1 MIYSLNSG
9 LWWSLTAVL
18 LQCCSDSLKYP
29 EHVLR
34 NTEIHAL
41 IPEQQQEQE
50 TTWRQTK
57 YLHCS
62 DKQSGTKESVL
73 WLRHA
78 AHAARTVLHNHSWTS
93 CLQYLGRW
101 PFAFRQVKSWKW
113 PWGFPTCCTCLT
125 YPDIHS
131 ESPWRLTAHRVWRSS
146 VIYTQ
151 HVSVLHTVIVWSWL
165 SLYDPAAF
173 TLRKLLRLPKSSS
186 FPRANRKSTPDTRS
200 RQRTEKTASHQQS
213 SSGTPSQTNL

>member
-1 MIYSLNSG
+1 MASAVIYSLNSG

-73 WLRHA
+73 WLRHV
-78 AHAARTVLHNHSWTS
+78 AHAARTVLLSHSWTS

-131 ESPWRLTAHRVWRSS
+131 ESPWRLTAHRVWRSNF
-146 VIYTQ
+146 
-151 HVSVLHTVIVWSWL
+151 
-165 SLYDPAAF
+165 PAAVPECYRDKEAQH
-173 TLRKLLRLPKSSS
+173 TALHHHSSS
-186 FPRANRKSTPDTRS
+186 SPVYSAALSGQFPQVTTLAVTGWCSVTAWFHTLQTS
-200 RQRTEKTASHQQS
+200 RFKKEGKDS
-213 SSGTPSQTNL
+213 